1 MKHMK
6 KLASLLLVLTMTLV
20 LSVSALAASGTNN
33 NTGKIIIDNAVA
45 GQTYTIYQ
53 ILELESY
60 DTEANAYAYKAT
72 TAWEDFINGTD
83 VKDKYVNVDS
93 QGYVTWKEGAA
104 VPAFAALA
112 QKYAATNTIDNQGS
126 KQAEA
131 ATVEFT
137 GLNLGYYLLDSS
149 LGTLCSLNTTHT
161 EVTIKEKN
169 AEPTNEKK
177 VEEDS
182 TGDLGSVNDA
192 DIGQMV
198 KFVSAVTLPLGSEKV
213 IFHDKMSEGL
223 TLVEGEEGKTGLTVY
238 TNAALTDQYQ
248 LPDGNYDVNAKTLD
262 DGCTFELEFFQD
274 YLDLLKEDTTLYVV
288 YYAVVNENAVVGGN
302 GNPNES
308 WLKYSENGK
317 TTIHSKTTTYT
328 WDLDILKYGNNN
340 KENVLENAQ
349 FVLLNKDK
357 TKVATVVNGKL
368 RGWADV
374 PAANE
379 DGTITWPENT
389 VLTTDAQGKVK
400 ISGLDSDTYYLREI
414 KAPDGYN
421 KLSQDVEVVISATA
435 EGSDTLTYKTVVA
448 EINNQSGTELPST
461 GGMGTS
467 LFYAIGSLLMLA
479 AGVLL
484 VAKKRMGSKA

>member
-6 KLASLLLVLTMTLV
+6 KLASLLLALTMTLV

-33 NTGKIIIDNAVA
+33 NTGKITIDNAVA

-60 DTEANAYAYKAT
+60 DEEANAYAYKAT
-72 TAWEDFINGTD
+72 TAWDAF
-83 VKDKYVNVDS
+83 VKRADIKDTYLIVDDN
-93 QGYVTWKEGAA
+93 GYVTWKEGAA

-112 QKYAATNTIDNQGS
+112 QEYAAANTIDNQGS
-126 KQAEA
+126 KKAEA

-149 LGTLCSLNTTHT
+149 LGTLCSLDTTHT
-161 EVTIKEKN
+161 EVTIQEKN

-182 TGDLGSVNDA
+182 TGALGSVNDA

-223 TLVEGEEGKTGLTVY
+223 TLVEGEQGKFGVTVY
-238 TNAALTDQYQ
+238 EDAALTEVV
-248 LPDGNYDVNAKTLD
+248 PDGNYNLTARGNA
-262 DGCTFELEFFQD
+262 DGCTFEIDFTGTVGLWE
-274 YLDLLKEDTTLYVV
+274 KVYVV

-308 WLKYSENGK
+308 WLNYGENGTT
-317 TTIHSKTTTYT
+317 TTIPSKTTTYT